1 MRCSFAMNFHLNQKF
16 IPIVQFKFLHHVEL
30 LVFLNLLLASVPHGE
45 ASYEMQGPNFLT
57 EPASRVE
64 FTNVSGGR
72 VDCIVRGNPE
82 PTVDWL
88 AADGGSVVTIPGIR
102 HVLGN
107 GTVHFP
113 AFEAEA
119 FRQDVHWAIYKC
131 SAINSVGAVVSRDV
145 TVRAVVHQRYGPE
158 VQSPGGFLGNN
169 VLMRCN
175 VPSFVRDHV
184 SVTSWLQEP
193 SFNIY
198 PSTISDG
205 KYHMLPS
212 GELLIINISRSD
224 VQMTYRCR
232 THNRLTQETVVS
244 NNFGRVQ
251 LTEARGAMPPMLS
264 DKLVYISA
272 RVEETIVIPCVAYAN
287 PRPTNRWY
295 YNRNQR
301 DEPID
306 ESSGHFLVRDG
317 SLIIQ
322 NVQELDA
329 GSYMC
334 TASNSEGSGSMEVK
348 LTVSAPL
355 SVHVQPAIQ
364 TVDLG
369 KPAFL
374 TCSASGFPQAA
385 FYWLKDGQPLRT
397 GARIRIVSRE
407 RISVTSVARED
418 RGMYQCFVRNEH
430 EMAQGIAELRLG
442 EIAPQLVYRFI
453 EQTMQPGPSVSLK
466 CSAAGN
472 PTPQISWLVDGFPLP
487 QNDRLLI
494 GQYVTVYGDV
504 ISHVNIS
511 SVKPEDGGEYEC
523 TASSKA
529 GEAKHSA
536 RLNIYGLLYVR
547 EMPTISAVAGKQLY
561 IKCPVAG
568 YPIEAIIWEKDGSR
582 LPTNMRQRVL
592 NGTLTIETVQQNAD
606 LGTYTCTARNKH
618 NFTAYRSV
626 EVRVLVPPKIT
637 PFNFARD
644 LNVGDRTS
652 IQCVVVTGDLPLT
665 FTWLKDNVPIDEVSD
680 TSLTGLES
688 SIVIGSKKSGHAD
701 QPRPRDQGQQLK
713 AINIRQYDAFNS
725 ALSISTIA
733 PAHNGTYTC
742 RVANGAD
749 TVAHS
754 ALLHVNV
761 PPRIAPFY
769 FETGV
774 TQGMRTQLMCT
785 TSQGDQPFNITWLM
799 DKKPIEL
806 KENGDVSSNQLS
818 TSEENNNIQISA
830 YPPFSSIL
838 TISNVTAKHSGN
850 YTCSISNIAGVT
862 EHSARLSVT
871 VPPQWKIEPINQ
883 DAIVG
888 HSVSIACQAEGFPIP
903 SVTWKQSN
911 SENPG
916 DYRELGY
923 GGTEGAGVA
932 ANGSLVIPR
941 VSREHSGSY
950 LCKATNGIGP
960 GLSKLIQLTVHAGP
974 SVTVRSR
981 EESVRRGEKVTL
993 RCEAEGDAPLDLSW
1007 RTRGST
1013 VGTTYDDRYT
1023 VKNSPTTLGLVS
1035 ELRIIQAGHADRG
1048 EYVCVARNAYGH
1060 DKVTVHLLV
1069 QEPPNFPRNLHVAEL
1084 GSRAITLEWSTPS
1097 SVADSLHP
1105 DSPISKYVVQYKE
1118 AQDVWHEHNTQKM
1131 IEGDK
1136 TVALVSPLKPATTYH
1151 FRVFAENHLG
1161 TSAPSD
1167 ILHVQTQGEVPGG
1180 PPRQVS
1186 IKPISPQQ
1194 MKITWQPPDRSL
1206 WNGELQGYAITF
1218 TNLGSDEQLANETR
1232 IRITSNG
1239 DGSYDYRLTGLR
1251 KYTQYSIVVKAFN
1264 SKGDGPGSDPMIA
1277 QTLEDVPSS
1286 PPQNVACTALNGQNI
1301 QVTWKPP
1308 PSDKVHGMVV
1318 GYKVVYEATNGV
1330 MEIDMQGSPETRIT
1344 QALSAVLHGLNPYTN
1359 YTVQVLAST
1368 RAGDGV
1374 SSIPVS
1380 CTTEEDVP
1388 GAPERVKAVASAED
1402 SMVISWLPPRRPNG
1416 VLTKY
1421 TVFIRVLD
1429 QGQEVKIIKDSLPA
1443 HNLHYDATG
1452 LKLRESYEAWVTA
1465 STKVGQGPTTP
1476 VVKFNPSATI
1486 SAAIISFGV
1495 PVIVPWRVDVNLAC
1509 HSVGNPKPI
1518 VEWRMGDL
1526 KLQKQQQRL
1535 DVGSDNTLLLQ
1546 NVQRTQEGNY
1556 SCHARNSLGSDEIVY
1571 SLHVQVPPTPPTLL
1585 ATATTNDAVQLQ
1597 WKQGDNGGSS
1607 IKGFL
1612 LAYRKEFAEWEEVM
1626 LDRRASTHLLEGLQ
1640 CGTKY
1645 QFTLAAFNRIGSGG
1659 ASEIENARTKGTK
1672 PLPPSKQHFVKAN
1685 LTSVILELASWQDG
1699 GCPLLYFV
1707 VEYRR
1712 YPGEWLLVSN
1722 NVPPQTRF
1730 PIVSLESGTS
1740 YELRITAY
1748 NNAGST
1754 HAEYLFTTLTS
1765 TGNTRMQEGPPI
1777 DAGDT
1782 PLYLDAQ
1789 VLAPSVI
1796 SLFAVILAVAGVCFC
1811 LRTHP
1816 VRSGSTNDPNAQNQA
1831 ALENKHNMEQRE
1843 QYYAT
1848 VRKPGQQSP
1857 CREVSA
1863 LERIPEYSEDIY
1875 PYATFHLPEQENL
1888 SANPMRQAY
1897 FYERSETMLQGAQC
1911 DVDQYTK
1918 VRGRSRRKSK
1928 SFKSESEEYDTL
1940 GSDSDTEVG
1949 TSSRTESSNHLED
1962 SGPASIMARSP
1973 GPNSGQRGREQ
1984 RLALVPRPVHHNV
1997 LYHTHESSTSTEPS
2011 PISERKTLPRLEKQ
2025 RYRGGPLD
2033 VSMDANRPIIKLTE
2047 SGIRSYS
2054 TNASPSHLNNHTRM
2068 STYDRPKDSSE
2079 RKSVESLCHL
2089 DDGGNRNY
2097 QKNSRYRHRE
2107 KGGEWGNE
2115 LSTLELKPPTGF
2127 TDAHETSEAECDID
2141 MKLRLHRK
2149 RGTGQNCQLSKS
2161 PQDFTITV

>member
-1 MRCSFAMNFHLNQKF
+1 MQIKLNNCENF
-16 IPIVQFKFLHHVEL
+16 
-30 LVFLNLLLASVPHGE
+30 VF
-45 ASYEMQGPNFLT
+45 
-57 EPASRVE
+57 
-64 FTNVSGGR
+64 VSET
-72 VDCIVRGNPE
+72 RG
-82 PTVDWL
+82 
-88 AADGGSVVTIPGIR
+88 S
-102 HVLGN
+102 
-107 GTVHFP
+107 
-113 AFEAEA
+113 
-119 FRQDVHWAIYKC
+119 
-131 SAINSVGAVVSRDV
+131 
-145 TVRAVVHQRYGPE
+145 
-158 VQSPGGFLGNN
+158 
-169 VLMRCN
+169 
-175 VPSFVRDHV
+175 
-184 SVTSWLQEP
+184 
-193 SFNIY
+193 
-198 PSTISDG
+198 
-205 KYHMLPS
+205 
-212 GELLIINISRSD
+212 
-224 VQMTYRCR
+224 
-232 THNRLTQETVVS
+232 
-244 NNFGRVQ
+244 
-251 LTEARGAMPPMLS
+251 MPPMLN
-264 DKLVYISA
+264 DKLVYMIA

-295 YNRNQR
+295 YNRQQR
-301 DEPID
+301 DEPIE

-322 NVQELDA
+322 NVQEEDA

-334 TASNSEGSGSMEVK
+334 TASNSEGSETMEVK

-369 KPAFL
+369 KPAYL

-385 FYWLKDGQPLRT
+385 LYWLKDGQPLRT

-472 PTPQISWLVDGFPLP
+472 PTPQISWLLDGFPLP

-523 TASSKA
+523 TASSRA
-529 GEAKHSA
+529 GDSKHSA
-536 RLNIYGLLYVR
+536 RLNIYGLPYVR
-547 EMPTISAVAGKQLY
+547 AMPTISAVAGKQLY

-582 LPTNMRQRVL
+582 LPTNMRQRVS
-592 NGTLTIETVQQNAD
+592 NGTLIIDTVQQNAD
-606 LGTYTCTARNKH
+606 QGTYTCTARNKH
-618 NFTAYRSV
+618 NFTSHRSV
-626 EVRVLVPPKIT
+626 EVRVLVPP
-637 PFNFARD
+637 R
-644 LNVGDRTS
+644 
-652 IQCVVVTGDLPLT
+652 
-665 FTWLKDNVPIDEVSD
+665 
-680 TSLTGLES
+680 
-688 SIVIGSKKSGHAD
+688 
-701 QPRPRDQGQQLK
+701 
-713 AINIRQYDAFNS
+713 
-725 ALSISTIA
+725 IS
-733 PAHNGTYTC
+733 
-742 RVANGAD
+742 
-749 TVAHS
+749 
-754 ALLHVNV
+754 
-761 PPRIAPFY
+761 PFY
-769 FETGV
+769 FETGI

-785 TSQGDQPFNITWLM
+785 TSQGDQPFNITWLL
-799 DKKPIEL
+799 DRNPIQV
-806 KENGDVSSNQLS
+806 KENSDVSSSQLP
-818 TSEENNNIQISA
+818 TSQEITNIQISD

-850 YTCSISNIAGVT
+850 YTCRISNIAGVT
-862 EHSARLSVT
+862 EHSTRLSVT
-871 VPPQWKIEPINQ
+871 VPPQWKTEPIDQ

-903 SVTWKQSN
+903 SVTWKQSS
-911 SENPG
+911 SESPG

-932 ANGSLVIPR
+932 ANGSLLIPR

-950 LCKATNGIGP
+950 LCKASNGIGP
-960 GLSKLIQLTVHAGP
+960 GLSKLIRLTVHAGP

-981 EESVRRGEKVTL
+981 EESVRRGERVTL

-1013 VGTTYDDRYT
+1013 VGSTYDDRYT
-1023 VKNSPTTLGLVS
+1023 VENSPIPLGHAS
-1035 ELRIIQAGHADRG
+1035 ELRISQAGHADRG

-1060 DKVTVHLLV
+1060 DRVTVHLLV

-1084 GSRAITLEWSTPS
+1084 GSRAITLAWSPPS
-1097 SVADSLHP
+1097 SVADTMHP
-1105 DSPISKYVVQYKE
+1105 DSPIAKYVVQYKE
-1118 AQDVWHEHNTQKM
+1118 AQDVWHEHNMQKVVD
-1131 IEGDK
+1131 GDK
-1136 TVALVSPLKPATTYH
+1136 TVALISPLEPATTYH

-1167 ILHVQTQGEVPGG
+1167 ILHAQTDGEVPGG
-1180 PPRQVS
+1180 PPKQVTVE
-1186 IKPISPQQ
+1186 PLGPQQ
-1194 MKITWQPPDRSL
+1194 LKVTWQPPDRSL
-1206 WNGELQGYAITF
+1206 WNGELLGYAITY
-1218 TNLGSDEQLANETR
+1218 TNLGSDEQSANVTR
-1232 IRITSNG
+1232 VGITGNG

-1286 PPQNVACTALNGQNI
+1286 PPQNVACAALNGQNI

-1308 PSDKVHGMVV
+1308 PSDKVHGVV
-1318 GYKVVYEATNGV
+1318 QGYKLVYEAANGAT
-1330 MEIDMQGSPETRIT
+1330 ETELQGSPETRIT
-1344 QALSAVLHGLNPYTN
+1344 HALSAVLHGLNPYTN
-1359 YTVQVLAST
+1359 YTVQVLAYT

-1374 SSIPVS
+1374 SSTPVS
-1380 CTTEEDVP
+1380 CTTEETVP

-1402 SMVISWLPPRRPNG
+1402 AVVISWLPPRRPNG

-1429 QGQEVKIIKDSLPA
+1429 QGQEVKIIKDSLQA
-1443 HNLHYDATG
+1443 QNLHYDAVG

-1476 VVKFNPSATI
+1476 VIKFKPSTTTP
-1486 SAAIISFGV
+1486 AAIVSFGV
-1495 PVIVPWRVDVNLAC
+1495 PVIVPWRVDVTLAC
-1509 HSVGNPKPI
+1509 HTVGNPRPI
-1518 VEWRMGDL
+1518 VEWRLGDL
-1526 KLQKQQQRL
+1526 KLQKQQQRIDIGL
-1535 DVGSDNTLLLQ
+1535 DNTLILR

-1556 SCHARNSLGSDEIVY
+1556 TCDARNSLGSDSIIY

-1585 ATATTNDAVQLQ
+1585 ATGTTNDAVQLQ
-1597 WKQGDNGGSS
+1597 WKQGDNGGSP

-1612 LAYRKEFAEWEEVM
+1612 LAYRREFAEWEEVM
-1626 LDRRASTHLLEGLQ
+1626 LDRRANTHLLEGLQ

-1645 QFTLAAFNRIGSGG
+1645 QFTLAAFNRIGSGS

-1672 PLPPSKQHFVKAN
+1672 PIPPSKQHLVRAN
-1685 LTSVILELASWQDG
+1685 LTAVTLELASWQDG

-1712 YPGEWLLVSN
+1712 FPGDWLLVSN
-1722 NVPPQTRF
+1722 NIPPQSRF
-1730 PIVSLESGTS
+1730 PIVNLESGAN

-1754 HAEYLFTTLTS
+1754 QAEYLFSTLMPN
-1765 TGNTRMQEGPPI
+1765 GNTRMQEGPVLET
-1777 DAGDT
+1777 GET

-1796 SLFAVILAVAGVCFC
+1796 SLLAVILAIAGVCFC

-1816 VRSGSTNDPNAQNQA
+1816 VRPGTSNDPNAQSQA

-1857 CREVSA
+1857 CREMSA

-1888 SANPMRQAY
+1888 SANPIRQAY

-1918 VRGRSRRKSK
+1918 VRGRARRKSK

-1962 SGPASIMARSP
+1962 SGPPSIMARSP
-1973 GPNSGQRGREQ
+1973 GPNSGPRGREQ

-2011 PISERKTLPRLEKQ
+2011 PISERKTFPRIEKQ
-2025 RYRGGPLD
+2025 RYRGGSLD
-2033 VSMDANRPIIKLTE
+2033 VSVEPVRPLLKLSET
-2047 SGIRSYS
+2047 GMRPYS
-2054 TNASPSHLNNHTRM
+2054 ANASPSQPNNHGRL
-2068 STYDRPKDSSE
+2068 STYDRPKDI
-2079 RKSVESLCHL
+2079 RKSVECLV
-2089 DDGGNRNY
+2089 DDKNPPRKF
-2097 QKNSRYRHRE
+2097 QMNSRYRHRE
-2107 KGGEWGNE
+2107 KGANWGNE

-2127 TDAHETSEAECDID
+2127 TDALETSEAECDID

-2149 RGTGQNCQLSKS
+2149 KGGQNCQLSKS